1 MKDEWTNPDCA
12 EDWLYFF
19 HKEGRRRTPVKISRN
34 ALETCFHS
42 AAGESL
48 VNIYVANTQTI
59 EEQVRV
65 RLRAGGRFTAEVP
78 LALTAQDFEA
88 RRLAMYADLVASPM
102 IEQTAQELLGRFTAD
117 ELEAVALWM
126 RSRSAA
132 RG

>member
-1 MKDEWTNPDCA
+1 MEAEWTPPDTA
-12 EDWLYFF
+12 EEWLHFF
-19 HKEGRRRTPVKISRN
+19 HKEGRGRTPVRISRN

-42 AAGESL
+42 AAAESM

-59 EEQVRV
+59 HEQVRA
-65 RLRAGGRFTAEVP
+65 RLRTGGRFSPEAP
-78 LALTAQDFEA
+78 LSLTAADFEE

-102 IEQTAQELLGRFTAD
+102 IEQTAQELVGRFTAD

-126 RSRSAA
+126 RNRSSA

>member
-1 MKDEWTNPDCA
+1 MNDEWTNPDNA

-19 HKEGRRRTPVKISRN
+19 HKEGRRRTPAKISRN

-65 RLRAGGRFTAEVP
+65 RLRAGGRFTAEMP
-78 LALTAQDFEA
+78 LALTARDFES

-102 IEQTAQELLGRFTAD
+102 VDPTAQELLGRFTAE

-126 RSRSAA
+126 RSRSSAQ
-132 RG
+132 G